1 MKIKTHKK
9 NQICILNNVF
19 VVVVDKWFNKENQI
33 HNYYVKNLKNYL
45 SNRQKWHSNS
55 YKQFLYSELIP
66 TNFMLKDITFNNFKP
81 DLTPLYLEYPE
92 LSL

>member
-19 VVVVDKWFNKENQI
+19 VVVVDRRFNKENQI
-33 HNYYVKNLKNYL
+33 HNYYVKNLNNYL
-45 SNRQKWHSNS
+45 SNRQGWHSNS
-55 YKQFLYSELIP
+55 HKKFLYSELIP
-66 TNFMLKDITFNNFKP
+66 TSFMLKDMTFKNLKP

-92 LSL
+92 LYL